1 MSLCSISTESN
12 RAEAN
17 NLHIIEQEIL
27 QNPPQQTD
35 EPAPKGHY
43 VTCTEFNRQYPFKGN
58 LITWVGSWFQPAFTE
73 LHMTSPVS
81 GKISSI
87 KAFSPLNAILS
98 PRSGVTLTTKQSQGW
113 KCFLC
118 SFSCFH
124 RSSSLIIGCS
134 W

>member
-1 MSLCSISTESN
+1 MSPCSISTEGN
-12 RAEAN
+12 WAEAN
-17 NLHIIEQEIL
+17 NLHIIEQEIIKKHPSK
-27 QNPPQQTD
+27 QMSQHQK
-35 EPAPKGHY
+35 AI
-43 VTCTEFNRQYPFKGN
+43 TCTEFNRQYPFKGN